1 MDYSKAPM
9 EQGRAVYTGNSA
21 NQNTASAPTPITPM
35 QDARMGLL
43 TATQELDR
51 AIDRLSERLDSVC
64 RPAYPDPPGTAGNT
78 QAAEQPSEHRLF
90 LASQAD
96 AVRYLTIR
104 IEKLTGRLE
113 L

>member
-1 MDYSKAPM
+1 MDYGKARM
-9 EQGRAVYTGNSA
+9 EQGQAVGYSS
-21 NQNTASAPTPITPM
+21 NQNSVSTPTPITPM
-35 QDARMGLL
+35 QDARMGLQN
-43 TATQELDR
+43 ATQELDR

-64 RPAYPDPPGTAGNT
+64 RPAYPDPPGTTGNT
-78 QAAEQPSEHRLF
+78 QAVEPPSEHRMF
-90 LASQAD
+90 LATQAD